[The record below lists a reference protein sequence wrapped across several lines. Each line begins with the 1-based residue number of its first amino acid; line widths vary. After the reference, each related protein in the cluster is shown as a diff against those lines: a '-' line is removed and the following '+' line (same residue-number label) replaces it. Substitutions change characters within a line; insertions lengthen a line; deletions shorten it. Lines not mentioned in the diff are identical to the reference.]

1 MIHPQTRADRL
12 RLKEALDAKKK
23 KQETEREGR
32 VRRKLFREQAKLKET
47 EDELH
52 SYDRDGNLQ
61 GKSGRPNRSIP
72 LSD

>member
-23 KQETEREGR
+23 KQEAEREGR

-52 SYDRDGNLQ
+52 SYDRGVDLQ
-61 GKSGRPNRSIP
+61 GKPG
-72 LSD
+72 

>member
-1 MIHPQTRADRL
+1 MIHPQSRADRL

-23 KQETEREGR
+23 KAEAEREGR
-32 VRRKLFREQAKLKET
+32 VRRKLFREQAKLQET

-52 SYDRDGNLQ
+52 SYNRDGDLQ
-61 GKSGRPNRSIP
+61 GQPGRSDRSIP